1 MAMGVRATLTGGALV
16 EADRGCRRP
25 HAGAV
30 GAAEVGTRRSRHLRL
45 LARAARAPWAG
56 KKSSWAWTELG
67 YHRVDKISTLDV
79 KSVG

>member
-30 GAAEVGTRRSRHLRL
+30 GAAEVGTCNVFNGSRYYLCKLRNVI
-45 LARAARAPWAG
+45 
-56 KKSSWAWTELG
+56 KDSKT
-67 YHRVDKISTLDV
+67 
-79 KSVG
+79 SVGVCVTFRFSDRGNG

>member
-30 GAAEVGTRRSRHLRL
+30 GAAEVGTVRYK
-45 LARAARAPWAG
+45 RAAPL
-56 KKSSWAWTELG
+56 S
-67 YHRVDKISTLDV
+67 
-79 KSVG
+79 

>member
-30 GAAEVGTRRSRHLRL
+30 GAAEVGTYPGLTYLEEHVCVTPACNTTWL
-45 LARAARAPWAG
+45 LTG
-56 KKSSWAWTELG
+56 
-67 YHRVDKISTLDV
+67 
-79 KSVG
+79 

>member
-30 GAAEVGTRRSRHLRL
+30 GAAEVGTYLF
-45 LARAARAPWAG
+45 
-56 KKSSWAWTELG
+56 EM
-67 YHRVDKISTLDV
+67 DV
-79 KSVG
+79 T

>member
-30 GAAEVGTRRSRHLRL
+30 GAAEVGTHFLIC
-45 LARAARAPWAG
+45 
-56 KKSSWAWTELG
+56 
-67 YHRVDKISTLDV
+67 RVDRGV
-79 KSVG
+79 FSVH

>member
-30 GAAEVGTRRSRHLRL
+30 GAAEVGTVGHRR
-45 LARAARAPWAG
+45 PTQI
-56 KKSSWAWTELG
+56 SSANATPLG
-67 YHRVDKISTLDV
+67 HGNLSTRP
-79 KSVG
+79 

>member
-30 GAAEVGTRRSRHLRL
+30 GAAEVGTLEYDTRPVYVR
-45 LARAARAPWAG
+45 G
-56 KKSSWAWTELG
+56 
-67 YHRVDKISTLDV
+67 ITL
-79 KSVG
+79 